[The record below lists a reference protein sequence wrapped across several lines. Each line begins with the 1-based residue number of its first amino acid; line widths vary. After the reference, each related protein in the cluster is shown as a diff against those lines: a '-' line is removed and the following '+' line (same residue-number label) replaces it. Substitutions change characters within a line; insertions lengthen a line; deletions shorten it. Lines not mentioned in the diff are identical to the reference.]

1 MNRAPLA
8 LVVAMNR
15 DRLIGA
21 DGGLPWH
28 IPEDL
33 KHFKRTTMGHAILMG
48 RVTWDSIGRP
58 LPGRHNIVISRNREL
73 VLQGADVVHSVE
85 AAIALARAQGDDTP
99 CIIGGATVYAT
110 ALPLVTILHVTE
122 IDRPAEGDTFFPALA
137 EGDWEEVERQDGETP
152 GVVFRTL
159 KRVEE

>member
-1 MNRAPLA
+1 MTRAPLA

-33 KHFKRTTMGHAILMG
+33 KHYKRTTMGHAILMG

-58 LPGRHNIVISRNREL
+58 LPGRHNIVITRNQEL
-73 VLQGADVVHSVE
+73 VLKGADVVHSVE
-85 AAIALARAQGDDTP
+85 AAIALARARGDNEP
-99 CIIGGATVYAT
+99 CIIGGATIYAA
-110 ALPLVTILHVTE
+110 ALPLVTTLHVTE
-122 IDRPAEGDTFFPALA
+122 VDHAADGDTFFPALV
-137 EGDWEEVERQDGETP
+137 EGEWEEVERRQGETP

-159 KRVEE
+159 KRVGG

>member
-1 MNRAPLA
+1 MTRAPLA

-48 RVTWDSIGRP
+48 RVTWDSIA
-58 LPGRHNIVISRNREL
+58 SS
-73 VLQGADVVHSVE
+73 QM
-85 AAIALARAQGDDTP
+85 
-99 CIIGGATVYAT
+99 GG
-110 ALPLVTILHVTE
+110 
-122 IDRPAEGDTFFPALA
+122 
-137 EGDWEEVERQDGETP
+137 GE
-152 GVVFRTL
+152 
-159 KRVEE
+159 